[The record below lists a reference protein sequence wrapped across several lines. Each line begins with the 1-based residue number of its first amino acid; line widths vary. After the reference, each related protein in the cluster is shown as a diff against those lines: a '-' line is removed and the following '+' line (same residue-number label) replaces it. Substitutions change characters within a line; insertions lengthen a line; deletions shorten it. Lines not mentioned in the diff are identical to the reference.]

1 MARQPL
7 MLTFANPLMNLLLR
21 SPWHSVA
28 SREIMLIAVT
38 GRKSGKTYTTPVN
51 YVQEGDL
58 LSVISQ
64 RKRTWWRNLRG
75 GAPVTVQLRGKR
87 LAATAEVME
96 DSASV
101 AASLLRHLQAMPQY
115 AEPLG
120 VGKDEA
126 GQFILADVE
135 RAATTK
141 VMVRVHLLETH
152 DDDTA
157 DQENTPIIV
166 AATGRPAKKRIK
178 LVKPKSAS
186 PAATAM
192 VEQSA
197 PDEPAA
203 PVETDVT
210 AGGRKKKRINL
221 PPATRVSQ

>member
-7 MLTFANPLMNLLLR
+7 MLTFANPLMKALLR

-51 YVQEGDL
+51 YVQEGNL

-75 GAPVTVQLRGKR
+75 GAPVTVHLRGKR
-87 LAATAEVME
+87 LAATAEVIE
-96 DSASV
+96 DTARIT
-101 AASLLRHLQAMPQY
+101 ASLLRHLQAMPQY

-120 VGKDEA
+120 VGKDQA

-141 VMVRVHLLETH
+141 VMVRVHLLEA
-152 DDDTA
+152 DDDAEPVNEDSAVTVI
-157 DQENTPIIV
+157 P
-166 AATGRPAKKRIK
+166 TGRPEKKRIK
-178 LVKPKSAS
+178 LVKPKAVS
-186 PAATAM
+186 PAANA
-192 VEQSA
+192 VVDQSA

-210 AGGRKKKRINL
+210 AGGRKKKRLKL

>member
-7 MLTFANPLMNLLLR
+7 MLTFANPFMKALLR

-51 YVQEGDL
+51 YVQKGNQ

-75 GAPVTVQLRGKR
+75 GAAVIVYLRGKK

-101 AASLLRHLQAMPQY
+101 AASLLRHLQAMHQY

-120 VGKDEA
+120 VGKDEND
-126 GQFILADVE
+126 QFILADVA

-141 VMVRVHLLETH
+141 VMVRLGYLPSC
-152 DDDTA
+152 A
-157 DQENTPIIV
+157 
-166 AATGRPAKKRIK
+166 R
-178 LVKPKSAS
+178 
-186 PAATAM
+186 
-192 VEQSA
+192 
-197 PDEPAA
+197 
-203 PVETDVT
+203 
-210 AGGRKKKRINL
+210 AGSSGCCR
-221 PPATRVSQ
+221 